1 MSGEELRLTGRG
13 LSRVWVDAVM
23 GGALLDLTASPPA
36 PGGIDVT
43 VRTLMGGVAVRVPPG
58 WTTWWSYRGAMGG
71 VGADGGIRRVSDPR
85 DADLRVRAR
94 SVMGGVG
101 IETAEA

>member
-1 MSGEELRLTGRG
+1 
-13 LSRVWVDAVM
+13 
-23 GGALLDLTASPPA
+23 
-36 PGGIDVT
+36 
-43 VRTLMGGVAVRVPPG
+43 
-58 WTTWWSYRGAMGG
+58 MGG